1 MSTRDINEPDLGYA
15 DIMERALTGEEKRQ
29 RERMLMEEGTTLW
42 RAKKQE
48 EYEQALRDQYEV
60 RFLSHCKITIIF
72 VVININF

>member
-42 RAKKQE
+42 RQKKQE
-48 EYEQALRDQYEV
+48 EYDQAVRDQYEV
-60 RFLSHCKITIIF
+60 IQFFKSQCIS
-72 VVININF
+72 N

>member
-15 DIMERALTGEEKRQ
+15 DIMERAQTGEEKRQ

-48 EYEQALRDQYEV
+48 EYEQELRDQYEV
-60 RFLSHCKITIIF
+60 
-72 VVININF
+72 